1 MSQHPSARLTPRGR
15 ERMAE
20 RVEAGEPVAEV
31 ARQVGAGRQTAS
43 RWLGRRR
50 RGEPTAGRPSSL
62 QRPPRIQG
70 HRAQVH
76 QAVQPLAERQ
86 GRADEPHP
94 RPGVAVRAGP
104 GERGALQLGQAAQ
117 RLRGPAA
124 HVAHRRRQQRLG
136 TQQLGNPPCQQ
147 SGPPEKIDGPFL
159 VHLKGHR
166 IDWWHP
172 VVPATAG
179 AEARCRES
187 RQSR

>member
-104 GERGALQLGQAAQ
+104 GERGRYNWDRPHSACGGLPPMSRIVGVNNVL
-117 RLRGPAA
+117 A
-124 HVAHRRRQQRLG
+124 H
-136 TQQLGNPPCQQ
+136 N
-147 SGPPEKIDGPFL
+147 S
-159 VHLKGHR
+159 
-166 IDWWHP
+166 
-172 VVPATAG
+172 
-179 AEARCRES
+179 
-187 RQSR
+187 